1 MSNPEYKVLLVE
13 DNAVNALM
21 VRKTLERSESPAFK
35 VSHADSLL
43 QALDQ
48 LAGGGF
54 DAALVDLDL
63 PDSSGIETFLAVKR
77 NAPGIAVVI
86 LSGCDDDALAMKA
99 VELGA
104 QDYLSKGKFNSAEIV
119 RELQYGIIRSRKAA
133 EDRQPAQSVA
143 SVLAFLGTKGG
154 VGTTTLACH
163 TARELKRQASEEIL
177 LTGMDRN
184 SAGVGYLMKA
194 PSQYTLAD
202 VAQNLHRL
210 DADLWKGFVHT
221 APDGVDVLSPA
232 GAAAFTGPLE
242 AERVRHVV
250 RFARAQYQ
258 RIVLD
263 AGILDPLSL
272 CVLEDVTELVVVAS
286 EDLPALWEAG
296 RLLKRLTQLGI
307 PAETIRLV
315 LNQKK
320 KRGGVPAP
328 ELEKALGYPI
338 FATVGA
344 AGEEQEEL
352 MAEGRFVDEKSQIR
366 KDVTRF
372 VAKLLGKTEPEGPS
386 GFSFARL
393 VRGTAAG

>member
-1 MSNPEYKVLLVE
+1 
-13 DNAVNALM
+13 
-21 VRKTLERSESPAFK
+21 
-35 VSHADSLL
+35 
-43 QALDQ
+43 
-48 LAGGGF
+48 
-54 DAALVDLDL
+54 
-63 PDSSGIETFLAVKR
+63 
-77 NAPGIAVVI
+77 
-86 LSGCDDDALAMKA
+86 
-99 VELGA
+99 
-104 QDYLSKGKFNSAEIV
+104 
-119 RELQYGIIRSRKAA
+119 
-133 EDRQPAQSVA
+133 
-143 SVLAFLGTKGG
+143 
-154 VGTTTLACH
+154 
-163 TARELKRQASEEIL
+163 
-177 LTGMDRN
+177 
-184 SAGVGYLMKA
+184 
-194 PSQYTLAD
+194 
-202 VAQNLHRL
+202 
-210 DADLWKGFVHT
+210 
-221 APDGVDVLSPA
+221 
-232 GAAAFTGPLE
+232 
-242 AERVRHVV
+242 
-250 RFARAQYQ
+250 
-258 RIVLD
+258 
-263 AGILDPLSL
+263 
-272 CVLEDVTELVVVAS
+272 VLEDVTELVVVAS